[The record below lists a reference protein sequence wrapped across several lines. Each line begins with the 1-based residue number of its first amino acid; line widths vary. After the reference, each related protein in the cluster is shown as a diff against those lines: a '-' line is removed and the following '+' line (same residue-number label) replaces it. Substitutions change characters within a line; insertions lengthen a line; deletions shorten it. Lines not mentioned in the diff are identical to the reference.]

1 MRKVKRLIQVFLI
14 AVFAVCLINF
24 VVKKIDIAA
33 TEAEIDQVRD
43 AKREQ
48 ELRNGEFEDILAEEN
63 ADDFNRNLAEDN
75 LGLGKPDEKVYQD
88 ISGY

>member
-14 AVFAVCLINF
+14 AVFAVCLVNF

-33 TEAEIDQVRD
+33 TEAEIDRVRD

-48 ELRNGEFEDILAEEN
+48 DLRNGELEDMLAEEN

-75 LGLGKPDEKVYQD
+75 LGFGKPDEIVYQD